1 MLARNRRRAKRRM
14 DHRPGAGPGT
24 FSMYAIIRP
33 FLQLTLLQGGPQDLP
48 ASSTLAALVGLSYL
62 VVGSLV
68 GMPFYGFQNAMI
80 QSFAELCLMALV
92 VSLALNMAGHPGRF
106 LQTYSGLLGVGVV
119 LGIVILPLAHAIAG
133 GVREAGNT
141 PPLVSLAYLLMLGWM
156 LAAYGN
162 IIRHALSLRRLSFGV
177 ALAIIYLF
185 VSAALIELVLGAGLL
200 S

>member
-1 MLARNRRRAKRRM
+1 
-14 DHRPGAGPGT
+14 
-24 FSMYAIIRP
+24 MYAIIRP

-92 VSLALNMAGHPGRF
+92 VSLALNLVGHPGRF

-119 LGIVILPLAHAIAG
+119 LGIVMLPLAHAIAG

-177 ALAIIYLF
+177 VLAIIYLF
-185 VSAALIELVLGAGLL
+185 LSAALIELVLGAGLL